1 MSLPLH
7 RCPAAFGAKPVSECS
22 PGDAS
27 ALARCAVLMAAVAV
41 AGGLLAGCGGGGGDG
56 SAGDAAA
63 PASASASSPVPAPP
77 QPASGPTIAQRT
89 AAANTAA
96 TTDPQC
102 TAVQPF
108 YWSVGDAT
116 GSLGGAS
123 AGTSAPVAT
132 TPMAIAS
139 ASKWIYGAY
148 VAQVRGGALTADDI
162 RYLTL
167 RSGYVDFDQCLP
179 GQTVDECE
187 AYENNGRYEAAD
199 DGKFYYNG
207 GHMEK
212 HAADNGLGPL
222 GSAALADAINGALG
236 TRFAYAQPQLPGGI
250 VTDAAD
256 YGEFLR
262 RIVAGELAMSQ
273 LLGADAVCTNPLAC
287 PQQAVYTPVPEENDH
302 YSIGHWVE
310 DDPRVG
316 DGAFSSPGKFG
327 FYPWISADKSLWGV
341 IARRSDVADEQRGY
355 ESMLCA
361 RRIRASWIA
370 GTPA

>member
-1 MSLPLH
+1 
-7 RCPAAFGAKPVSECS
+7 
-22 PGDAS
+22 
-27 ALARCAVLMAAVAV
+27 
-41 AGGLLAGCGGGGGDG
+41 
-56 SAGDAAA
+56 
-63 PASASASSPVPAPP
+63 
-77 QPASGPTIAQRT
+77 
-89 AAANTAA
+89 
-96 TTDPQC
+96 
-102 TAVQPF
+102 
-108 YWSVGDAT
+108 VGDAT
-116 GSLGGAS
+116 GVLGGAS
-123 AGTSAPVAT
+123 AGAGAPVAT
-132 TPMAIAS
+132 TPMPVAS

-162 RYLTL
+162 RFLTL

-179 GQTVDECE
+179 DQTVDECE
-187 AYENNGRYEAAD
+187 AYGTNGGHEAAD

-222 GSAALADAINGALG
+222 GDAALADAINGRLG
-236 TRFAYAQPQLPGGI
+236 TRFAYVQPQLPGGI

-287 PQQAVYTPVPEENDH
+287 PQQAVYTPVPQENDH

-327 FYPWISADKSLWGV
+327 FYPWISADRSLWGV
-341 IARRSDVADEQRGY
+341 IARRSNVADEQRGY

-370 GTPA
+370 GTPS